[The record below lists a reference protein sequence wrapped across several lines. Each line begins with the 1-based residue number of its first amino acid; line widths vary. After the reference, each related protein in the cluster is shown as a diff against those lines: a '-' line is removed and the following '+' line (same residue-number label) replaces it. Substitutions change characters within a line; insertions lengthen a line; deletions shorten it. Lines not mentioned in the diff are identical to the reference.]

1 MEQTARQLSGNG
13 MRTKGPD
20 GLEIHKV
27 DFMLNLRDCNEV
39 AHALDELGC
48 VLVFALKSLI
58 PI

>member
-1 MEQTARQLSGNG
+1 

-20 GLEIHKV
+20 GLEFHKV

-39 AHALDELGC
+39 AHALDELAC